1 MRNTGAWLGA
11 VTALSLFL
19 LAGLP
24 GPSLALTP
32 CQLLTH
38 ADAEQILGEPVA
50 EPRLTEVVGMAA
62 GQKCFIHTAAPL
74 AQRGGVGAIS
84 LISYDKATMESKD
97 GLFTSPQKFFERIL
111 SVQKSSKPENISEI
125 SGLGDKAFWSAN
137 GDTLHCLKGDHYLT
151 LEVRD
156 LIKMSA
162 PNRQELDQKLS
173 QHRRALTEKVMKQYV
188 LPRLA
193 KP

>member
-1 MRNTGAWLGA
+1 MRANAGHWGMIAAWGL
-11 VTALSLFL
+11 LL
-19 LAGLP
+19 LAGMVH
-24 GPSLALTP
+24 PSLALTP
-32 CQLLTH
+32 CQLLTQQE
-38 ADAEQILGEPVA
+38 AEQILGEPVA
-50 EPRLTEVVGMAA
+50 EPRLSEVVGMAG

-84 LISYDKATMESKD
+84 LISYDKATMESK
-97 GLFTSPQKFFERIL
+97 GGVFTSPQKFFERIL

-125 SGLGDKAFWSAN
+125 SGLGDRAFWSAN
-137 GDTLHCLKGDHYLT
+137 GDTLHCLQGDYYLT

-156 LIKMSA
+156 LTKISA

-173 QHRRALTEKVMKQYV
+173 QHRRALSEKVMRQYI